1 MFAPV
6 NRFSQALSD
15 PQILH
20 RNMVVDLK
28 HPGGKSTKGPG
39 NPIKLS
45 RSNEESFSAAPL
57 VGQHTQR
64 ILSDLLEYD
73 AQKIERLWRQ
83 GAVA

>member
-1 MFAPV
+1 
-6 NRFSQALSD
+6 
-15 PQILH
+15 
-20 RNMVVDLK
+20 MVVDLK

-57 VGQHTQR
+57 VGQHTQQ
-64 ILSDLLEYD
+64 ILSALLEYD
-73 AQKIERLWRQ
+73 AQKIERLWQQ